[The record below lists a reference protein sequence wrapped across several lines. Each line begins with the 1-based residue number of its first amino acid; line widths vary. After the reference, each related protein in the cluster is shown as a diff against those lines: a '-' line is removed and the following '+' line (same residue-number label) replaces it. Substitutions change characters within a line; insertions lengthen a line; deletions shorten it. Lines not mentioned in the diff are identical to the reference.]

1 MWLFVVNTEYESPGR
16 RHLWGQIIRAAGSNE
31 LLQFF
36 KQSDNYRLQKR
47 VFILQQYSVGETKV
61 APGCTHTA
69 QCNSRRGEK
78 KWKYSRI
85 SRPLHSRLL
94 DFKSVNLQLGM
105 LISSEM
111 LIHHG
116 RAHEST
122 LTNDQ
127 MRPYFNLLLIPFQL
141 LSSPVHISS
150 FSITIRSQC
159 NNHRL
164 ARTSSPCRGLKNK
177 RFMSD
182 PWKIS
187 NGESVCF
194 HFL

>member
-1 MWLFVVNTEYESPGR
+1 MSYYSSSNN
-16 RHLWGQIIRAAGSNE
+16 QIITGCRNEFLFCNNIQWAKQRWLQAA
-31 LLQFF
+31 
-36 KQSDNYRLQKR
+36 
-47 VFILQQYSVGETKV
+47 
-61 APGCTHTA
+61 HTA

-141 LSSPVHISS
+141 LSSPAHISS